1 MKNCIIC
8 SPWEDWVLRAVY
20 DRQIGRLQSSLTITT
35 VHDTTVHDTTVH
47 DTTVHDTAGEKA
59 RQLWQKWSS
68 LTTVAV

>member
-8 SPWEDWVLRAVY
+8 SPWEEWVLRAVY
-20 DRQIGRLQSSLTITT
+20 DRQIGRMQSSLTITT

-47 DTTVHDTAGEKA
+47 DTAGEKA
-59 RQLWQKWSS
+59 MQLWQKWSS

>member
-8 SPWEDWVLRAVY
+8 SPWEEWVLRAVY
-20 DRQIGRLQSSLTITT
+20 DRQIGRMQSSLTITT

-59 RQLWQKWSS
+59 MQLWQKWSS

>member
-1 MKNCIIC
+1 M
-8 SPWEDWVLRAVY
+8 LRAVY